1 MPEQDD
7 VNISRSDIEANV
19 AAFGFEQAS
28 DIDLYEK
35 LLKEGFKVISDALS
49 EHDQM
54 FVDTKFEFGYVNDKD
69 GNSKLIY
76 MDEVGTPD
84 SSRIWDGA
92 AYREGK
98 IVENSKEGFRQFL
111 LNHFDD
117 ADILL
122 NKDRMPEREA
132 LARDNDLPLEAM
144 MNVSR
149 TYTGVAEKVTGSSI
163 QLPENPKA
171 DIIKVLRENYDLID

>member
-1 MPEQDD
+1 
-7 VNISRSDIEANV
+7 
-19 AAFGFEQAS
+19 
-28 DIDLYEK
+28 
-35 LLKEGFKVISDALS
+35 
-49 EHDQM
+49 
-54 FVDTKFEFGYVNDKD
+54 VDTKFEFGYVTDKD
-69 GNSKLIY
+69 GKSKLIY

-111 LNHFDD
+111 LNHFID

-132 LARDNDLPLEAM
+132 LAKDNALPLDAM

-149 TYTGVAEKVTGSSI
+149 TYTGVAEKVTGKTI
-163 QLPENPKA
+163 TLATNPKA
-171 DIIKVLRENYDLID
+171 DIIKILREQYDLIY